1 MRIGSGGQHHIERTI
16 DMKCATPFLSCVLFV
31 SVLGCQVQHTD
42 IVRTVKMP
50 DGTETTY
57 TNKSSGYG
65 YNPNYTSD
73 QNINVTAPNAAAV
86 VGVNAGGGGGSWGFG
101 SMNGYNNYSGLY
113 GNIGYNANLGNY
125 GNCSPTYSPFTR
137 TYGPPCYTEQQ
148 ACTSQQFSV
157 R

>member
-1 MRIGSGGQHHIERTI
+1 
-16 DMKCATPFLSCVLFV
+16 MKCAAPILSCVLFV

-42 IVRTVKMP
+42 IVRTVKLP

-86 VGVNAGGGGGSWGFG
+86 VGVNAGSGGGSWGFG
-101 SMNGYNNYSGLY
+101 S
-113 GNIGYNANLGNY
+113 
-125 GNCSPTYSPFTR
+125 
-137 TYGPPCYTEQQ
+137 
-148 ACTSQQFSV
+148 
-157 R
+157 

>member
-1 MRIGSGGQHHIERTI
+1 
-16 DMKCATPFLSCVLFV
+16 MKCAAPFLSCVLFV
-31 SVLGCQVQHTD
+31 SVLGCQAQQTN
-42 IVRTVKMP
+42 IVRTVKLP

-86 VGVNAGGGGGSWGFG
+86 VGVNAGGGGG
-101 SMNGYNNYSGLY
+101 YNNY
-113 GNIGYNANLGNY
+113 GNY
-125 GNCSPTYSPFTR
+125 CNCSPTYSPFTR
-137 TYGPPCYTEQQ
+137 TYGAPCYTEQQ
-148 ACTSQQFSV
+148 ACASQQFSI